1 MEKFINHPM
10 FDELINKGYTTE
22 QKPDHPDYTDE
33 GFCRDMWTIIN
44 ESESDSPEVIAA
56 LKQHFAEA
64 KAHIEQYIAEIRVAE
79 VKAGFPAEHAHL
91 IFKKGFEPWMEATYW
106 RAHLRDIERSKARVR
121 DDSSKKRAA

>member
-1 MEKFINHPM
+1 MPPYAAGSTTPTGSRCCSPKTRCGKAPASAALRGGRRSETSSGECTGIMEKFINHPM

-56 LKQHFAEA
+56 LK
-64 KAHIEQYIAEIRVAE
+64 
-79 VKAGFPAEHAHL
+79 
-91 IFKKGFEPWMEATYW
+91 
-106 RAHLRDIERSKARVR
+106 
-121 DDSSKKRAA
+121 